1 MTKRIQTRKEEWMNF
16 ISHFIPF
23 ILTILLLPFLILKMA
38 SEQEPIMIV
47 GVSVYGMTL
56 LLLFL
61 TSAVYHILNS
71 GKRKRLFKIFDH
83 CSIYLLIAGT
93 YTPFTFGIL
102 KGAWGW
108 TIFGVIWG
116 LALFGICR
124 KIFFP
129 IKGGI
134 ISTLVYLGMSWL
146 IVIALKPL
154 LDSMV
159 FEGLIW
165 LFSGGLAYTLGTVFY
180 SLSERFQY
188 FHFIW
193 HLFVFAGAACHFVAV
208 YNHSV

>member
-1 MTKRIQTRKEEWMNF
+1 MNF

-23 ILTILLLPFLILKMA
+23 FLTILLLPLLILKMV
-38 SEQEPIMIV
+38 SEQESIMIV

-61 TSAVYHILNS
+61 TSAVYHILNQ

-102 KGAWGW
+102 KGPWGW
-108 TIFGVIWG
+108 TIFGLVWG

-134 ISTLVYLGMSWL
+134 VSTLVYLGMGWL

-165 LFSGGLAYTLGTVFY
+165 LFAGGLAYTLGTVFY
-180 SLSERFQY
+180 SLGERFQY
-188 FHFIW
+188 FHFVW

-208 YNHSV
+208 YNYSV